1 MGGGAGLGLLWSGGI
16 IVGVMIWLSLPWKEA
31 FLTTGLL
38 MMGLAVL
45 SGLLR
50 KWTRQAEHTQM

>member
-1 MGGGAGLGLLWSGGI
+1 MNHRAGLGLLWSGGI
-16 IVGVMIWLSLPWKEA
+16 LVGVMIWLSLPWKEA

-50 KWTRQAEHTQM
+50 KWARQGESTQM